1 MKTKIKKKKNP
12 ETEIIK
18 PDYIITDINV
28 LISELE
34 DLKSVIRQPSVRELK
49 ASFKNINGLSEKV
62 LNKLVKRIKDE
73 TGLG

>member
-1 MKTKIKKKKNP
+1 MKTKTKKNP

-49 ASFKNINGLSEKV
+49 ASFKNINGLSEKI